1 MANLNIRSP
10 ERSDM
15 HYRGDRSARAATV
28 LLVLALAFAPAVAL
42 LAGVTAPAVATPGNG
57 DPTARGPAGIEGSAI
72 DGSNATTGR
81 AHATAGRASTGAG
94 ARAAVQTRDAAVF
107 VVDDLEAPER
117 IRPGERF
124 TVTARVTNEGRA
136 RGTEAVA
143 YSFDAITVQRQSVT
157 LAAGASTRV
166 EFRTT
171 VSEIED
177 RHGPVDFGTHIHGVR
192 NETSEGD
199 ARSIRVT
206 PDVDFEVSGF
216 DAPTEITRG
225 EPFVVA
231 ATVTNPGSTSISREV
246 RYEFDTHTVVTREL
260 TVAGGASEEVA
271 VRVTIDEV
279 EDSAG
284 IVRVGETYDHLITTT
299 GGSQAG
305 GAVRAVRGATSD
317 PSALGVTS
325 FRAPT
330 DLRPGDDVRV
340 EVAVRNVETVAF
352 EGTISYR
359 FEGIVVATE
368 RVRVPAGERRSLA
381 FTTSYG
387 AIDSAAG
394 PLRSDDTTHG
404 VWIAGAS
411 TRTATVAVHAST
423 ATPTPTPTATPT
435 PDTGSNDGGSDDGGS
450 GDGGSADGGSGTDTE
465 PGDGGTATPTPSS
478 GDGDDC
484 RRGFFTACGGLPGID
499 ETTLTVIGIVTSV
512 FGIVYEMISN

>member
-1 MANLNIRSP
+1 
-10 ERSDM
+10 M

-57 DPTARGPAGIEGSAI
+57 DSTARGPAGIEGSTI

-81 AHATAGRASTGAG
+81 ASTDAG

-271 VRVTIDEV
+271 FRVTIDEV
-279 EDSAG
+279 EDGAG

-305 GAVRAVRGATSD
+305 GAVRAVRAATSD

-394 PLRSDDTTHG
+394 PLRSGDATHG
-404 VWIAGAS
+404 VWIAGSS

-423 ATPTPTPTATPT
+423 ATATATPTPTPTPTATST
-435 PDTGSNDGGSDDGGS
+435 PDAGSNDGGSDDDSDDGGGT
-450 GDGGSADGGSGTDTE
+450 GDGGDAGNDTE
-465 PGDGGTATPTPSS
+465 PGDGGTATPTPSP

-512 FGIVYEMISN
+512 FGIVYEMVSN